1 MKHVFMKV
9 VLISF
14 IAISMTSCS
23 LQGNTTNSSNTTPHQ
38 TKATFTEAT
47 QQIKQIN
54 EQNLDFSEDFAGFVF
69 IWCPM
74 QEYLVKDITCSD
86 YLLEYYNS
94 LQFEAQKY
102 HVAFSLVLGSM
113 EKKTFNEIIV
123 QHREQYGVEVDFDSV
138 NEKELKY
145 TIFYDQENIFKD
157 TYEIVAYPSMLFMD
171 SKGSVIDS
179 DTGWSVEQ
187 LGDFIDKLK
196 SLYTTE

>member
-54 EQNLDFSEDFAGFVF
+54 EQDLDFSEDFAGFVF

-123 QHREQYGVEVDFDSV
+123 QHREQYGTEVDFDSV
-138 NEKELKY
+138 NENELKY

-157 TYEIVAYPSMLFMD
+157 TY
-171 SKGSVIDS
+171 
-179 DTGWSVEQ
+179 
-187 LGDFIDKLK
+187 
-196 SLYTTE
+196 